1 MGLHEDDPAPSLL
14 TASVIA
20 TGKRRYPNDVV
31 LDQLIEAGTFQT
43 NEALAKLLADVIEGN
58 GRIHFVGFLGDED
71 IAYGKSL

>member
-1 MGLHEDDPAPSLL
+1 MGLHEDDPVPSLL

-58 GRIHFVGFLGDED
+58 GRIHFVGCLGDED